1 MSESLLDR
9 LKDDT
14 ATFTASEVM
23 EIVDIYLKRDEH
35 KRTMNILEEGLRER
49 QAERMDQI
57 KQRREEVARRMEKRR
72 AVKANEQDE
81 R

>member
-1 MSESLLDR
+1 MLDR

-35 KRTMNILEEGLRER
+35 KRTMSILEEGLRER

-57 KQRREEVARRMEKRR
+57 KQRRAEVARRMEKRR